1 MMQLKAPASRYVNAL
16 ISNLV
21 AALVAKLL
29 MQRYKM
35 KVKIKGVWVVTALYA
50 DSATHARLLAEY
62 EYGLGNVQMIGVMQ
76 VI

>member
-1 MMQLKAPASRYVNAL
+1 MMQLKAQANHYVNAL

-21 AALVAKLL
+21 AALVANLL
-29 MQRYKM
+29 MQIYKI

-50 DSATHARLLAEY
+50 DSNTHARLLAEY

-76 VI
+76 VN